1 MRLGLEP
8 CGQIWA
14 GSLDW
19 TVWFRLAGVGIFR
32 LGLELECSNR
42 CLVATIELEAEIWTS
57 RLEFWLCSWR
67 GGRIKEKEKEVKISY
82 IHVWKHRSSVTL
94 GPLPKNCPFQPLVCF
109 LRSQICSLSPQIYP
123 LHPQIS
129 PLRLLIYPL
138 KLQVSYFRPQISLL
152 RSLFKPVRPQIGPVS
167 FPWPLIGPQGALR
180 PS

>member
-1 MRLGLEP
+1 MRLGLEQ
-8 CGQIWA
+8 CGRIW
-14 GSLDW
+14 
-19 TVWFRLAGVGIFR
+19 AGVGILR

-42 CLVATIELEAEIWTS
+42 CLVAKIELEAGIWAS

-67 GGRIKEKEKEVKISY
+67 GGRRIKEKEKEVKISY